1 MKRKLSILL
10 LIVLLSALLL
20 VPVQAEEQLS
30 YVTDDAGL
38 LTYDEWIELE
48 ELCDAVS
55 TKYQCG
61 VYIVTVDDFT
71 EFGSDDVFEVTYD
84 IYHEYTLGKGEER
97 NGLILLL
104 SMYERDYALFVY
116 GDDAEYA
123 FNMTGQIMLEEEFLP
138 YFGEN
143 DWFGGFEA
151 YVSACR
157 DYLALA
163 AVGEPV
169 RGNPIYLI
177 LPAVGVSFIIA
188 LIICLILRAG
198 MKSVHTKS
206 DADSYVSGALALTQK
221 RDQYTHTTE
230 TRRKIESSSGSGS
243 SISRSGGGGSGRSGK
258 F

>member
-1 MKRKLSILL
+1 MKQKLSMLL
-10 LIVLLSALLL
+10 LIVFVAALLA
-20 VPVQAEEQLS
+20 VPARAEEQLG

-38 LTYDEWIELE
+38 LTYEEWSELE
-48 ELCDAVS
+48 TLCGAVS

-71 EFGSDDVFEVTYD
+71 EFGSDDVFEVTYEL
-84 IYHEYTLGKGEER
+84 YHEYTLGKGEER

-104 SMYERDYALFVY
+104 SMYDRDYALFVY

-123 FNMTGQIMLEEEFLP
+123 FNMTGQILLEEEFLP
-138 YFGEN
+138 YFGED
-143 DWFGGFEA
+143 DWIGGFRA
-151 YVSACR
+151 YVNTCDR
-157 DYLALA
+157 FLALA
-163 AVGEPV
+163 AAGDPV
-169 RGNPIYLI
+169 RANPVSLI

-188 LIICLILRAG
+188 LIICLIMRAG
-198 MKSVHTKS
+198 MKSVRAKS
-206 DADSYVSGALALTQK
+206 DADPYVSGTLELTQR

-243 SISRSGGGGSGRSGK
+243 SSSRSGGGGSGRSGK